1 MVSEIAVS
9 ASSSLRAIEDQT
21 MDGGPDYL
29 ARCGVGGKGKP
40 LPTRGGARERRQNR
54 RHLRR
59 RAMEPESGYV
69 TQHRIHS
76 KTIEHL
82 GTESA
87 QISPA
92 QRSTALNGQMAAKYG
107 MKGI

>member
-1 MVSEIAVS
+1 
-9 ASSSLRAIEDQT
+9 
-21 MDGGPDYL
+21 
-29 ARCGVGGKGKP
+29 
-40 LPTRGGARERRQNR
+40 
-54 RHLRR
+54 
-59 RAMEPESGYV
+59 MEPESGYV

-107 MKGI
+107 MKDI

>member
-1 MVSEIAVS
+1 
-9 ASSSLRAIEDQT
+9 
-21 MDGGPDYL
+21 
-29 ARCGVGGKGKP
+29 
-40 LPTRGGARERRQNR
+40 
-54 RHLRR
+54 
-59 RAMEPESGYV
+59 MEPESGYV
-69 TQHRIHS
+69 TQRRIHS

-82 GTESA
+82 DAESA